1 MTRSHAPLWTLDEL
15 SAQVVQALTVDYPGQ
30 ANGQVREMP
39 DIRTIRFYTT
49 RGLIDR
55 PVQMRGRT
63 ALYGERHLLQL
74 VAIKRLQAKGLT
86 LAEIQEQV
94 VGQSTRGLRALARLP
109 VHRHQTAETDTAD
122 RHQTDQTAEDRRRG
136 RFWEASPAPVPEG
149 ETNTERTEEMQKK
162 RGRDVLPLVGVTLD
176 DGVTLLLQAARS
188 LDEQDVE
195 ALRSA
200 AAPLMKTLRERR
212 IRVAE
217 R

>member
-1 MTRSHAPLWTLDEL
+1 MTRSQAPLWTLDEL
-15 SAQVVQALTVDYPGQ
+15 SAQVVQALMVDYPGQ
-30 ANGQVREMP
+30 VNGQVREVP

-55 PVQMRGRT
+55 PAQMHGRT

-86 LAEIQEQV
+86 LAEIQKQV
-94 VGQSTRGLRALARLP
+94 GGQSNRKLRELARLP
-109 VHRHQTAETDTAD
+109 VHRHQTVETDAAD
-122 RHQTDQTAEDRRRG
+122 HHQTEQTAEDRRRG

-162 RGRDVLPLVGVTLD
+162 RGPDVQSLTGVALE
-176 DGVTLLLQAARS
+176 DGVTLLLQAARP

-200 AAPLMKTLRERR
+200 AAPLLKLLRLRR
-212 IRVAE
+212 MI
-217 R
+217 